1 MQKILIYGDSNI
13 KKEMALKDLCN
24 KELDIVKISP
34 NSQDPVNEIK
44 NNILSNSLFGDK
56 KILII
61 KEFNKF
67 NKKEQDEILKLLNDV
82 YSDSIEKLI
91 IMNTSKIKSKFD
103 KEIECILPKPWEEE
117 KWINYVKEIAKFFNK
132 DIDEDAIQYILEIYG
147 NDDNFLFEEIKKMA
161 IYSEDKIKK
170 EEIKEIGFLHVN
182 VDFEE
187 FAYLLSS
194 KRKEEVLE
202 MAKNFLSLPDFNII
216 FLLGYL
222 FKYFFDL
229 YRVIINVEMKK
240 KFSWPEVQ
248 KISQITN
255 VSKMRV
261 KKFLGVKFKNEK
273 KFYANHA
280 ILYTKKEVMDIIIKL
295 EEYDRMAKIGEK
307 KDLILLNLIQ
317 DICG

>member
-1 MQKILIYGDSNI
+1 MKKILIYGDSNI
-13 KKEMALKDLCN
+13 KKEMTLKGLYN

-34 NSQDPVNEIK
+34 NSQDPLNEIK
-44 NNILSNSLFGDK
+44 SNILSNSLFGDK

-61 KEFNKF
+61 KDFDKF
-67 NKKEQDEILKLLNDV
+67 NKKEQDEILMLLKDI

-91 IMNTSKIKSKFD
+91 IMSSTKIKSKFD
-103 KEIECILPKPWEEE
+103 KEIECVLPKPWEEE
-117 KWINYVKEIAKFFNK
+117 KWMNYVKEIAQFFNK
-132 DIDEDAIQYILEIYG
+132 EINEDAIHYILEIYG
-147 NDDNFLFEEIKKMA
+147 KDDNYLFEEIKKIS
-161 IYSEDKIKK
+161 IYSDGKIKK
-170 EEIKEIGFLHVN
+170 KDIKEIGFLHVN

-187 FAYLLSS
+187 FSYLLSS
-194 KRKEEVLE
+194 KRKEEVIE
-202 MAKNFLSLPDFNII
+202 MAKSFLSLPDFNII

-229 YRVIINVEMKK
+229 YRVIINVETKK

-248 KISQITN
+248 KISQLTN

-273 KFYANHA
+273 NFYANHS
-280 ILYTKKEVMDIIIKL
+280 ILYTKKEIMDIIIKL
-295 EEYDRMAKIGEK
+295 EEYDRMAKTGEK